1 VRRRLVRV
9 AALAALLVPAVAWAA
24 PADELKALR
33 GRIETLRKQL
43 SQSEESRSEAADAL
57 RESERAISDTNR
69 RLFEL
74 AGQQQGVRA
83 ELARLDAQRQDLER
97 HVERQRSLLA
107 RQLYQRYLAGQ
118 PEPLQL
124 MLDRRD
130 PADLARQ
137 MHYLGYVYRARARA
151 IDQLRLDV
159 ARLHGLAQQ
168 TVERGREL
176 SGLQAEQVQQR
187 RQLEMQKRDRAEVLA
202 KVSDEVQQQ
211 RRQIDRLKADEQRL
225 TRLVEQL
232 AKTLAAKK
240 RAARAAKAKKSSRKA
255 AALRNEAVPQASE
268 SGTFRQMKGRMR
280 LPVAG
285 ELGSRFGSPRADGGV
300 SWKGLFIR
308 AKPGEEVR
316 AVAPGRV
323 VFADWLRGFG
333 NLVIVDHDAGYMS
346 LYANNEAV
354 YRQVGDSVRTGD
366 PIASVGSSGG
376 SPETGLYFELRYL
389 GKPFDPLGWVSLTQ
403 KTGGASN

>member
-9 AALAALLVPAVAWAA
+9 AALAALLGPVAAWAA
-24 PADELKALR
+24 PADELKTLR

-43 SQSEESRSEAADAL
+43 SQAEESRSEAADAL

-69 RLFEL
+69 RLFDL
-74 AGQQQGVRA
+74 AGQQKGVRA
-83 ELARLDAQRQDLER
+83 ELSRLDTQRRDLEQ
-97 HVERQRSLLA
+97 HVERQRALLA

-151 IDQLRLDV
+151 IDDLRQDV
-159 ARLHGLAQQ
+159 ARLQGLAQQ
-168 TVERGREL
+168 TLERSREL

-187 RQLEMQKRDRAEVLA
+187 RQLETQKRDRAQVLA

-225 TRLVEQL
+225 TRLVDQL
-232 AKTLAAKK
+232 AKALAAK
-240 RAARAAKAKKSSRKA
+240 RAARAAKKSGRKTPA
-255 AALRNEAVPQASE
+255 VRNEAVPQAGE
-268 SGTFRQMKGRMR
+268 VGTFRQLKGRMR

-285 ELGSRFGSPRADGGV
+285 ELANRFGSPRADGGV
-300 SWKGLFIR
+300 SWRGLFIR

-354 YRQVGDSVRTGD
+354 YRQVGDSVQTGD
-366 PIASVGSSGG
+366 PIASVGSTGG
-376 SPETGLYFELRYL
+376 SPETGLYFELRHL
-389 GKPFDPLGWVSLTQ
+389 GKPFDPLGWVSLA
-403 KTGGASN
+403 K

>member
-1 VRRRLVRV
+1 VRRRLVQV
-9 AALAALLVPAVAWAA
+9 AALAALLVPVVASAA
-24 PADELKALR
+24 PAEELKALR

-74 AGQQQGVRA
+74 AGQQKGVRA
-83 ELARLDAQRQDLER
+83 ELARLEAQRQTLER
-97 HVERQRSLLA
+97 HVERQRALLA

-118 PEPLQL
+118 PEPLRL
-124 MLDRRD
+124 VLDRRD

-151 IDQLRLDV
+151 IDDLRQDM
-159 ARLHGLAQQ
+159 ARLEALAQQ
-168 TVERGREL
+168 SQERGREL
-176 SGLQAEQVQQR
+176 SGLQSEQVQQR
-187 RQLEMQKRDRAEVLA
+187 RQLELQKGERAEVLA

-225 TRLVEQL
+225 TRLVDQL
-232 AKTLAAKK
+232 AKALAAKK
-240 RAARAAKAKKSSRKA
+240 WAARAAKKRKPEPKS
-255 AALRNEAVPQASE
+255 AALRNQAVPQADE
-268 SGTFRQMKGRMR
+268 PGTFRQLKGRMR

-285 ELGSRFGSPRADGGV
+285 ELGNRFGSPRADGGV

-316 AVAPGRV
+316 AVAPGRI

-333 NLVIVDHDAGYMS
+333 NLVIVDHEAGYMS

-354 YRQVGDSVRTGD
+354 YRQVGDNVNTGD
-366 PIASVGSSGG
+366 PVASVGSSGG

-389 GKPFDPLGWVSLTQ
+389 GKPFDPLGWVSLA
-403 KTGGASN
+403 K

>member
-9 AALAALLVPAVAWAA
+9 AALAALLGPAAAWAA

-43 SQSEESRSEAADAL
+43 SESEESRSEAADAL
-57 RESERAISDTNR
+57 QESERAISDTNR

-74 AGQQQGVRA
+74 AGQHKGVRG
-83 ELARLDAQRQDLER
+83 ELSRLDAQRRDLEQ
-97 HVERQRSLLA
+97 HVERQRNLLA
-107 RQLYQRYLAGQ
+107 RQLYQRYLAGR

-151 IDQLRLDV
+151 IDDLRQDV
-159 ARLHGLAQQ
+159 ARLQGLAHQ
-168 TVERGREL
+168 TQARSREL

-187 RQLEMQKRDRAEVLA
+187 RQLEMQKRERAQVLA

-225 TRLVEQL
+225 TRLVDQL
-232 AKTLAAKK
+232 AKAAK
-240 RAARAAKAKKSSRKA
+240 RAARAAKKKQDRKA
-255 AALRNEAVPQASE
+255 AALRNEAVPQAGETGS
-268 SGTFRQMKGRMR
+268 FRQLKGRMR

-285 ELGSRFGSPRADGGV
+285 ELGNRFGSPRVDGGV

-333 NLVIVDHDAGYMS
+333 NLVIVDHDGGYMS
-346 LYANNEAV
+346 LYANNEAI
-354 YRQVGDSVRTGD
+354 YRQVGDSVQTGD
-366 PIASVGSSGG
+366 PIASVGSTGG
-376 SPETGLYFELRYL
+376 SPETGLYFELRHL
-389 GKPFDPLGWVSLTQ
+389 GKPFDPLGWVSLA
-403 KTGGASN
+403 K

>member
-74 AGQQQGVRA
+74 AGQHKGVRA
-83 ELARLDAQRQDLER
+83 ELSRLDAQRRELEQ
-97 HVERQRSLLA
+97 HVERQRTLLA

-151 IDQLRLDV
+151 IDDLRQDM
-159 ARLHGLAQQ
+159 ARLQALAQ
-168 TVERGREL
+168 ERQARSREL
-176 SGLQAEQVQQR
+176 SGLQAEQVQER
-187 RQLEMQKRDRAEVLA
+187 RQLEMQKRERADVLA
-202 KVSDEVQQQ
+202 KISDEVHQQ

-232 AKTLAAKK
+232 AKALAAK
-240 RAARAAKAKKSSRKA
+240 RAARAAKKKHDRKA
-255 AALRNEAVPQASE
+255 AALRNEAVPQAGAA
-268 SGTFRQMKGRMR
+268 GTFRQLRGRMR

-285 ELGSRFGSPRADGGV
+285 ELANRFGSPRADGGV

-308 AKPGEEVR
+308 AQPGQEVR

-354 YRQVGDSVRTGD
+354 YRQVGDNVQTGD
-366 PIASVGSSGG
+366 PIASVGSTGG

-389 GKPFDPLGWVSLTQ
+389 GKPFDPLSWVSLA
-403 KTGGASN
+403 K